1 MKINAHD
8 NFVVVKENSN
18 DLENFVFLLKPLLPF
33 QLKDKNL
40 IIDLLDNKL
49 MSLKDLLLFQNISD
63 AYKVA
68 NKSFVIVNDALNAN
82 SLPEE
87 IIVVPTLQEAEDMI
101 EIEEIERELE
111 F

>member
-63 AYKVA
+63 AHKEA

>member
-18 DLENFVFLLKPLLPF
+18 DLENFVFLLKPLLSF

-40 IIDLLDNKL
+40 IIDLLDNK
-49 MSLKDLLLFQNISD
+49 LLLFQNISD

-101 EIEEIERELE
+101 EMEEIERELE

>member
-18 DLENFVFLLKPLLPF
+18 DLENFVFLLKPLLPI

-40 IIDLLDNKL
+40 IIDLLDYKL
-49 MSLKDLLLFQNISD
+49 ISLKDLLLFQNISD
-63 AYKVA
+63 IHKEA
-68 NKSFVIVNDALNAN
+68 NKSFVIVNDVLNAN

-87 IIVVPTLQEAEDMI
+87 IMVVPTLQEAKDMI
-101 EIEEIERELE
+101 EMEEIERELE

>member
-18 DLENFVFLLKPLLPF
+18 DLENFVFLLKPLLPI

-40 IIDLLDNKL
+40 IIDLLDYKL
-49 MSLKDLLLFQNISD
+49 ISLKDLLLFQNISD
-63 AYKVA
+63 THKEA
-68 NKSFVIVNDALNAN
+68 NKSFVIVNDVLNAN

-87 IIVVPTLQEAEDMI
+87 IMVVPTLQEAKDMI
-101 EIEEIERELE
+101 EMEEIERELE

>member
-1 MKINAHD
+1 MKINTHD

-18 DLENFVFLLKPLLPF
+18 DLENFVFLLKPLLSF

-63 AYKVA
+63 KYKEA
-68 NKSFVIVNDALNAN
+68 NKSFLVVTNSLNAN
-82 SLPEE
+82 ELPEE
-87 IIVVPTLQEAEDMI
+87 IIVVPSLQEAEDII
-101 EIEEIERELE
+101 EMEEIERELG

>member
-63 AYKVA
+63 AHKEA

-87 IIVVPTLQEAEDMI
+87 IMVVPTLQEAEDMI

>member
-63 AYKVA
+63 AHKEA

-87 IIVVPTLQEAEDMI
+87 IMVVPTLQEAEDMI
-101 EIEEIERELE
+101 EMEEIERELE

>member
-18 DLENFVFLLKPLLPF
+18 DLENFVFLLKPLLPI

-40 IIDLLDNKL
+40 IIDLLDYKL
-49 MSLKDLLLFQNISD
+49 ISLKDLLLFQNISD
-63 AYKVA
+63 THKEA
-68 NKSFVIVNDALNAN
+68 NKSFVIVNDVLNAN

-87 IIVVPTLQEAEDMI
+87 IMVLPTLQEAKDMI
-101 EIEEIERELE
+101 EMEEIERELE

>member
-18 DLENFVFLLKPLLPF
+18 DLENFVFLLKPLLPI

-40 IIDLLDNKL
+40 IIDLLDYKL
-49 MSLKDLLLFQNISD
+49 ISLKDLLLFQNISD
-63 AYKVA
+63 THKEA
-68 NKSFVIVNDALNAN
+68 NKSFVIVNDVLNAN

-87 IIVVPTLQEAEDMI
+87 IMVVPTLQEAEDMI
-101 EIEEIERELE
+101 EMEEIERELE

>member
-1 MKINAHD
+1 MKINTHD

-18 DLENFVFLLKPLLPF
+18 DLENFVFLLKPLLSF

-63 AYKVA
+63 KYKEA
-68 NKSFVIVNDALNAN
+68 NKSFVVVTN
-82 SLPEE
+82 SFNPNELPEE
-87 IIVVPTLQEAEDMI
+87 IMIVPTLQEAEDII
-101 EIEEIERELE
+101 EMEEIERELG